1 MIKKTFGR
9 KIFVEYNSL
18 KESQVIDIEL
28 GNTIL

>member
-9 KIFVEYNSL
+9 KIFVAYNSL

-28 GNTIL
+28 WNTIL